1 MGNLAYAYAD
11 VIPEI
16 PCAAIFERPSS
27 VKHKK
32 QRVEE
37 DDFENSGLRDGSGC
51 ENKSCE
57 K

>member
-32 QRVEE
+32 QRVELV
-37 DDFENSGLRDGSGC
+37 DSAVSG
-51 ENKSCE
+51 
-57 K
+57 